1 MPTPGKKMD
10 CFVASAPRKDDKT
23 QLRDLA
29 AGFARD
35 LVCSFRPREGV
46 GNAGC
51 PVHPQPR
58 VVW

>member
-1 MPTPGKKMD
+1 MD

-35 LVCSFRPREGV
+35 LVCSFRPHEGV